1 LSGKLEMHDN
11 DRLVID
17 ASVAIKWLHEEDKTN
32 QALNILDK
40 INHTAI
46 TATVPD
52 LIIYEVSNAL
62 IYSHHGR

>member
-1 LSGKLEMHDN
+1 MSGKLEMHDN